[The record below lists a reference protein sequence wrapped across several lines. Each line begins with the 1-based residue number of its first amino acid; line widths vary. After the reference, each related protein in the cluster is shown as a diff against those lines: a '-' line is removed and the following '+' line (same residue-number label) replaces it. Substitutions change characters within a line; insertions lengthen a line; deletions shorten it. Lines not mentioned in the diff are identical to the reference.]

1 MKKWFFIMFTIAFL
15 LFGSVIGFNMFK
27 EHKIAEYLANAS
39 EPVYPVTVLD
49 TKSHQWVPTIQ
60 AIGFIEPNQGVTLT
74 TQTSGV
80 VDSVRFRS
88 GQKVEKGEV
97 LITLDSEVEKANLK
111 SNQARLPAVKAKFE
125 RYKDLLTK
133 GSISRESY
141 DDADASYQSLL
152 AEITSQKATVKRRTI
167 TAPFAG
173 TVGLRNVYLGQ
184 YLQPGND
191 VARLE
196 DTDTMR
202 LRFTVTQR
210 DISKI
215 SLGQAIN
222 IAVDSYPDTPFSGHI
237 TAIEPAVNYQ
247 SGLVQVQADI
257 PNNGGQ
263 LRAGMFARANILL
276 PPQENQIVIP
286 QTAITYALY
295 GNTVFVVQKD
305 DKGELRAYQKVVKT
319 GDRQG
324 ANVHLLAGI
333 SINEQVVTSGQIRL
347 SNESKVKLVENNA
360 LDTPA
365 TTPKL

>member
-1 MKKWFFIMFTIAFL
+1 MFTLSFV
-15 LFGSVIGFNMFK
+15 LFGSVICFNLFK

-39 EPVYPVTVLD
+39 EPVYPVTVID
-49 TKSHQWVPTIQ
+49 TKGHKWTPSIQ
-60 AIGFIEPNQGVTLT
+60 AIGFIDPNQGVTLT
-74 TQTSGV
+74 SQTSGV
-80 VDSVRFRS
+80 VDSVMFRS

-97 LITLDSEVEKANLK
+97 LITLDSEVEKANLE
-111 SNQARLPAVKAKFE
+111 SNQVRLPAVKAKFE
-125 RYKDLLTK
+125 RYKDLLKK

-141 DDADASYQSLL
+141 DEAEASYQSLL
-152 AEITSQKATVKRRTI
+152 AEITSLQATVKRRTI
-167 TAPFAG
+167 TAPFTG
-173 TVGLRNVYLGQ
+173 TVGIRNVFLGQ

-191 VARLE
+191 VVRLE
-196 DTDTMR
+196 DVETMR

-215 SLGQAIN
+215 NIGQVIE
-222 IAVDSYPDTPFSGHI
+222 IIVDAYPNTPFSGHI
-237 TAIEPAVNYQ
+237 TAIEPAINYQ

-257 PNNGGQ
+257 PNNDGR

-295 GNTVFVVQKD
+295 GNTVFVVEKD
-305 DKGELRAYQKVVKT
+305 DKGELRAYQKVIKT
-319 GDRQG
+319 GERQG
-324 ANVHLLAGI
+324 ADVHVLTGI